1 MRLPLA
7 IPLLF
12 MAFISIGGASYKTL
26 AIGLLFSLAFAY
38 GVIRG
43 ERIGWVEKPLGLRE
57 EHFRLAFMLSLLLI
71 LLQIALIRDVPLF
84 HPSAKALLNSR
95 LTALTYFLGVP
106 SSVYLFLRGKRYAL
120 LYPLLVALYAYRTP
134 VMVSLVALGS
144 AYLEERKVGIRHV
157 AIFAAL
163 LGVAFFGL
171 AVLRGDALSSQLV
184 RVQATTSVL
193 DVIVTRA
200 PWHGFYHGALQ
211 WAGVRSYIIGG
222 FSPRYLTARFLYINT
237 GVSITSTLMG
247 GMYLDF
253 GLFSVVE
260 ALLLGLYFGTIST
273 AKEFGNRVIYYT
285 TLAYALVGVETGILD
300 LPVYL
305 FYILGFYVVLR
316 GKYRVMRVA

>member
-1 MRLPLA
+1 MRLSLA
-7 IPLLF
+7 VPALF
-12 MAFISIGGASYKTL
+12 MAFIAAGGANYKTL
-26 AIGLLFSLAFAY
+26 VIGALFSLAFAY
-38 GVIRG
+38 GVARG
-43 ERIGWVEKPLGLRE
+43 ENVRWLEKPLGLRE
-57 EHFRLAFMLSLLLI
+57 EHFRGAFVLSLLLI
-71 LLQIALIRDVPLF
+71 LLQLAMIRDVPLI

-95 LTALTYFLGVP
+95 LTALTYLLGVP
-106 SSVYLFLRGKRYAL
+106 SSVYLFLRGKKYSL
-120 LYPLLVALYAYRTP
+120 TYPILVALYAYRTP
-134 VMVSLVALGS
+134 VMVSLLALGS
-144 AYLEERKVGIRHV
+144 AYLEERRVGMRHI
-157 AIFAAL
+157 AIFGAL
-163 LGVAFFGL
+163 LGTAFFGL

-211 WAGVRSYIIGG
+211 WAGIRSYVIGG

-253 GLFSVVE
+253 GLFSVIE
-260 ALLLGLYFGTIST
+260 ALLLGLYFGVIGT
-273 AKEFGNRVIYYT
+273 ARELENRVLYYT

-305 FYILGFYVVLR
+305 FYLAGFYVVLR
-316 GKYRVMRVA
+316 GKYRVVRVA